1 VRTKTLQDMIGC
13 EIVEVEATRVPGDPA
28 VSRPGYTSIDSI
40 QLDNGMTLRFVAQ
53 ETEWEPAVTM
63 VVTTKRGRIIQ

>member
-1 VRTKTLQDMIGC
+1 MRTKTLQDMIGC

-28 VSRPGYTSIDSI
+28 ASRQGYTSIDSI
-40 QLDNGMTLRFVAQ
+40 QLDNGWTLRFVCR
-53 ETEWEPAVTM
+53 ETDWEPAVTM